1 MRKFLKA
8 YFPYKDMISHILLC
22 IKKLDQFE
30 HTSKDYTA
38 QDIDELRDDQYI
50 DLVNI
55 YIQVYLN
62 PKFSDSNKEQIARE
76 FVEFIAPAYLEIQN
90 NFNSNS
96 DFKDMSTFHKSTLR
110 FYLIYMQNFITSLKR
125 YLNMS
130 NENFRNIK
138 NSKGNSQF
146 VTSFGRTKLGQ
157 SVISKI
163 ILIEELYSKIL
174 KKIENS
180 HNDELDAEL
189 QGIYIKNK
197 NDSHVSK
204 REGSIK
210 VNSSRT
216 AESINFEDI
225 WREYI
230 SSIVNSNDG
239 RKVIDREH
247 NELVNLIF
255 NTITNENSNPLTVE
269 SFKKFLSASI
279 TFIYTTEKSNSNLF
293 IIIFVFKL
301 NSMLLKL

>member
-1 MRKFLKA
+1 
-8 YFPYKDMISHILLC
+8 MISHILLC

-62 PKFSDSNKEQIARE
+62 PKYSDSNKEQIARE
-76 FVEFIAPAYLEIQN
+76 FVDFIAPAYLEIQS

-96 DFKDMSTFHKSTLR
+96 DFKDMSTFHKSALR